1 MGALTFDTL
10 SASRVLVE
18 GGLDEKRGHR
28 RNAVHQGSAG
38 RSP

>member
-18 GGLDEKRGHR
+18 GGLDEKQ
-28 RNAVHQGSAG
+28 ATTVTWVIKEA
-38 RSP
+38 